1 MRFAVGLALTMAL
14 AGTAFAGDQYA
25 PTRMAVREAC
35 KGDIAT
41 LCAGVQP
48 GEGRIRACLRA
59 NKEKLSDGCRSA
71 IAAAIQ
77 ARREARAAKK
87 SDSTAQSS
95 ESAAPE
101 NAK

>member
-77 ARREARAAKK
+77 ARREARAAKTQTPPAQ
-87 SDSTAQSS
+87 STAP
-95 ESAAPE
+95 AASP
-101 NAK
+101 